1 MRASVSSLGLC
12 LVSSAFAANTSFAQF
27 VVEPPGTRQ
36 PVGLTTPRIA
46 PLPESRWTE
55 EHKRIITTF
64 ARDDRADNG
73 LKTLLNLPALAEA
86 VMPYTNYLL
95 DESSLLPR
103 HRALLVLRAAWLC
116 GSEPIWASHAA
127 RAKDAG
133 LSAADLRRIAQGPD
147 TPGWDGFEQTLLR
160 LADELYRNSSV
171 TNATWIALA
180 AQYDIFHLMDA
191 VETVNHFVAL
201 SMTYNAFGV
210 QPDEGLT
217 ARLPNDVPYR
227 IVVPKREP
235 ALTVAR
241 VEPASG
247 RGIAVNRTFGRYPA
261 LNTKWGPRQ
270 GFILRVS
277 RLYPRHREMLILR
290 MGWNCRAEYEWA
302 KHVGS
307 VGRARDHGLD
317 PAQIAEG
324 PQAAVWEAFERALL
338 RASDE
343 LFHDGT
349 ISDQTWHVLSSRVDT
364 GLVMSAI
371 FSTANYRAIS
381 MSLNA
386 YGVQFE
392 EGDERFPPV
401 PSRR

>member
-1 MRASVSSLGLC
+1 MRANVPSLGRC
-12 LVSSAFAANTSFAQF
+12 LASSVFAATTVFAQF
-27 VVEPPGTRQ
+27 VIEPPGTRQ

-55 EHKRIITTF
+55 EHKRIVTAF
-64 ARDDRADNG
+64 ARDGRVDNG
-73 LKTLLNLPALAEA
+73 FKTLLNLPSLAEG

-95 DESSLLPR
+95 DESSLQPR

-127 RAKDAG
+127 RATHAG
-133 LSAADLRRIAQGPD
+133 LSAADIRRVAQGPD
-147 TPGWDGFEQTLLR
+147 APGWETFEQTLLR

-171 TNATWIALA
+171 TNATWSALA
-180 AQYDIFHLMDA
+180 AQYDVFHLMDA

-201 SMTYNAFGV
+201 SMMYNAFGV

-217 ARLPNDVPYR
+217 ERTPKDVPYR
-227 IVVPKREP
+227 VVVPKREP
-235 ALTVAR
+235 ALSVAR
-241 VEPASG
+241 VEPAEG
-247 RGIAVNRTFGRYPA
+247 RGIAVNRTFTRYPA

-270 GFILRVS
+270 NFILRVS

-290 MGWNCRAEYEWA
+290 MGWNCRSEYEWA

-317 PAQIAEG
+317 PARIAEG
-324 PQAAVWEAFERALL
+324 PQASVWEEFERALL

-343 LFHDGT
+343 LFHDG
-349 ISDQTWHVLSSRVDT
+349 IVSDQTWRTLSSRIDT
-364 GLVMSAI
+364 GLMMSAV

-381 MSLNA
+381 MSLNT
-386 YGVQFE
+386 YGVQLE
-392 EGDERFPPV
+392 DGDERFPPV
-401 PSRR
+401 PARR